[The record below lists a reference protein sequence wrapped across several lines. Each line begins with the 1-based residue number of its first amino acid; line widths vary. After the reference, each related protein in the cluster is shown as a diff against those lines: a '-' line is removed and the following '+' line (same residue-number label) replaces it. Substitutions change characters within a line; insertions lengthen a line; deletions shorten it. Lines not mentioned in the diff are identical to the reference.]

1 MLDSIISSIS
11 AEFRQNLTDLV
22 ERKPPSE
29 WTPAKF
35 RGFMAGLKDV
45 VNAAGRSVL
54 EATLAKA
61 EILEPE
67 VEHGG
72 KRFRVKEETAKE
84 WFTPFGRVVVNR
96 HYFRPVDRKGGGF
109 CPLDVRC
116 GMQGR
121 YMTPDVEELAA
132 YSCAY
137 MVPGEV
143 EKLIELALPA
153 APSATAIQ
161 RVVKDLGDFITE
173 NEDAIEQRIA
183 AKPVAEKEAD
193 ILVVS
198 WDGVTV
204 PLRKF
209 GVKAGR
215 KPERPGVRKTDESP
229 TSYREAGVASISMY
243 ESKWDEEAQRN
254 RPVRVNARFLAKM
267 PEPHMASLISQQ
279 EQVLNDMVSK
289 QRFRSIAVICDGK
302 RAIWDCVGALS
313 VLDSAVLILDF
324 YHAAEHLS
332 KAAEIL
338 FGKSSNEATAWY
350 ERYRRK
356 LRDDDGGITAVVRS
370 IRYYRD
376 QALNPET
383 QRWAK
388 LEKEL
393 GYFVRNSDRM
403 EYARYRNLGLPI
415 GSGPVEAAC
424 KTVVNHRLKRS
435 GMRWSSQGGQRVL
448 NLRALALSN
457 QWDAAWG
464 VYIEARAA

>member
-1 MLDSIISSIS
+1 
-11 AEFRQNLTDLV
+11 
-22 ERKPPSE
+22 
-29 WTPAKF
+29 
-35 RGFMAGLKDV
+35 MAGLKDI
-45 VNAAGRSVL
+45 VNAAGRSVVK
-54 EATLAKA
+54 ATLAKA
-61 EILEPE
+61 EITEAE
-67 VEHGG
+67 VEREG
-72 KRFRVKEETAKE
+72 KRYRVKEASAKD

-143 EKLIELALPA
+143 ENLMKLALPEG
-153 APSATAIQ
+153 PSATAIQ
-161 RVVKDLGDFITE
+161 RVVKDIGDFITKK
-173 NEDAIEQRIA
+173 EDAIEQRIS
-183 AKPVAEKEAD
+183 AKPVTEKEAD
-193 ILVVS
+193 VLVVS

-204 PLRKF
+204 PLRED

-229 TSYREAGVASISMY
+229 TSYREAGVSCISVY
-243 ESKWDEEAQRN
+243 ESRWDEETQQK
-254 RPVRVNARFLAKM
+254 RPVRVDARFLAKM

-279 EQVLNDMVSK
+279 EQVLEAMVSK
-289 QRFRSIAVICDGK
+289 QTFRSIAVICDGK
-302 RAIWDCVGALS
+302 RAIWDCVGALR

-338 FGKSSNEATAWY
+338 FGKSSKKAAAWY
-350 ERYRRK
+350 ERHRGK
-356 LRDDDGGITAVVRS
+356 LRDDTGGIIAVIRS
-370 IRYYRD
+370 IRYHRG
-376 QALNPET
+376 QELTPET
-383 QRWAK
+383 QKWTR

-393 GYFVRNSDRM
+393 AYFVRNCNKM
-403 EYARYRNLGLPI
+403 NYAHYRELGLPI

-424 KTVVNHRLKRS
+424 KTIVNHRLKRS
-435 GMRWSSQGGQRVL
+435 GMRWSTKGGQRVL
-448 NLRALALSN
+448 NIRALALSKH
-457 QWDAAWG
+457 WDAAWAEYMG
-464 VYIEARAA
+464 ARAA